1 MSHPIKTIGNV
12 NCTLQFHHVPE
23 KGSRCVKG
31 HGGMHTEDGKMDVSL
46 ILGSLLS
53 KMEIFLGQHFHE
65 GPLWQKD
72 ILTSPFEK
80 GDQRGIFK

>member
-1 MSHPIKTIGNV
+1 MN
-12 NCTLQFHHVPE
+12 
-23 KGSRCVKG
+23 
-31 HGGMHTEDGKMDVSL
+31 VSL

-80 GDQRGIFK
+80 GEQRGIFKTVREIPPIPL